1 MKKYIIFDQLNP
13 SFAKYETPWLN
24 DLANMGSSVWD
35 GAKPLVEPL
44 AKNAINKG
52 IKFVKWTVISVGVI
66 IFLII
71 ALLFAALSS
80 SGGSKKQREWNS
92 KRSSN

>member
-1 MKKYIIFDQLNP
+1 
-13 SFAKYETPWLN
+13 
-24 DLANMGSSVWD
+24 MGSNVWN
-35 GAKPLVEPL
+35 GAKPIVEPL
-44 AKNAINKG
+44 AKNAIKKG
-52 IKFVKWTVISVGVI
+52 VNIVKWGAISVGVL